1 MKTFLYI
8 LLIIPNMV
16 FSQNFE
22 KIKKAD
28 TIYIYF
34 KKDKN
39 QFSNSNN
46 SINQT
51 NLNYYYSNFSIKY
64 PKSNYMTFIHHYS
77 ISPEERKE
85 KKSFLSKNKD
95 LIITYDFLRKFS
107 LAEATDLIGYKKKV
121 YLIDYEDVGWFLIKL
136 KEVKV
141 MGSMPQ
147 SNE

>member
-1 MKTFLYI
+1 
-8 LLIIPNMV
+8 MV

-22 KIKKAD
+22 KIKKSD

-46 SINQT
+46 SIDQT
-51 NLNYYYSNFSIKY
+51 NLNYYYSNFSLKY

-77 ISPEERKE
+77 ISPEEKKE
-85 KKSFLSKNKD
+85 KKSFLRKNKD
-95 LIITYDFLRKFS
+95 LIITYDFLTKFS
-107 LAEATDLIGYKKKV
+107 LAEATDLIGSKKKV
-121 YLIDYEDVGWFLIKL
+121 YLIDYDDIGWFTIKL

-141 MGSMPQ
+141 MGTLKPSV
-147 SNE
+147 E